1 MAKGYAAEISN
12 LSKTFTWVKKCD
24 IEPLQQGLSTAGLF
38 PLCAVGSGGS
48 LTVCHAL
55 ASLHQRHAGQVA
67 AALTPLEALAELTS
81 TNVATWILSAGGS
94 NVDVLHAT
102 RQLIQRE
109 PRQIA
114 VLCGREDSPLARL
127 CRTYPFVDLFIYPP
141 PCGKDGFLA
150 TNSAFGFTAL
160 LARASAVNFNRE
172 LEWKV
177 AVDELKPLLN
187 DESEELAKWK
197 QAVDV
202 LWARPTTLV
211 LHGPSTRIGAIDLE
225 SKFTEA
231 ALGHLQVADYRN
243 FAHGR
248 RNWLA
253 KRGATSAVLAFVT
266 KQDESLANRTLE
278 LIPSEI
284 PKARIELSNDWNNA
298 MLTALLAALHIA
310 GWAGSVRGIELA
322 RPNVPQFGRK
332 LYNLPLKS
340 SLQRSVG
347 TGLSIRDAASITR
360 KAGTSTEQLAMIGE
374 LNYWKQALYRF
385 RNRIKSTAFAG
396 IVFDYDGTIVD
407 TRHRYD
413 KPTDTVVSELIRIS
427 ESGAWLAFATGRG
440 VSVRRDLRA
449 CIPDE
454 LFPRI
459 LVGYY
464 NGADIALLENDNAPN
479 GADITCDALS
489 PIAVALRAH
498 PELASGAEQT
508 DRCFQITL
516 VAKRVMPMGRLWE
529 LVNHV
534 VHTTSA
540 NVTVT
545 CSSHSVDVLA
555 PNVSK
560 RSVVNWLH
568 GDVQDLPLLTIGD
581 RGRWP
586 GNDFDLL
593 QENFSLSV
601 GEVSVDASTCWNL
614 ALPGRLGTVATL
626 EYLTSLESRNG
637 FIQFSKNSLQ

>member
-12 LSKTFTWVKKCD
+12 LSKTFNWVKKCD
-24 IEPLQQGLSTAGLF
+24 IEPLQQGLSTAGSF

-55 ASLHQRHAGQVA
+55 ASLHQRRAGQVA
-67 AALTPLEALAELTS
+67 TALTPLEAVGELTS
-81 TNVATWILSAGGS
+81 TNVATWILSAGGR
-94 NVDVLHAT
+94 NVDVLQAA

-109 PRQIA
+109 PRQFA

-127 CRTYPFVDLFIYPP
+127 CRNYPFVDLFIYSP

-160 LARASAVNFNRE
+160 LERASAINFNRK
-172 LEWKV
+172 LEWKNV
-177 AVDELKPLLN
+177 TDELKPLLN
-187 DESEELAKWK
+187 DESEELANWK
-197 QAVDV
+197 QAVEV

-231 ALGHLQVADYRN
+231 ALGNLQIADYRN

-248 RNWLA
+248 HNWLA

-266 KQDESLANRTLE
+266 KQDEHLANRTLG
-278 LIPSEI
+278 LLPSEI
-284 PKARIELSNDWNNA
+284 PKVRLELPSGWSSA
-298 MLTALLAALHIA
+298 MLAALLAALHVA

-332 LYNLPLKS
+332 LYNLPLKNA
-340 SLQRSVG
+340 LRRPDG

-374 LNYWKQALYRF
+374 LNYWKQALFRF
-385 RNRIKSTAFAG
+385 RDRIKSVAFAG

-407 TRHRYD
+407 TRNRYH
-413 KPTDTVVSELIRIS
+413 KPTNAIIAELIRIA
-427 ESGAWLAFATGRG
+427 ESGLWLAFATGRG

-449 CIPDE
+449 CIPNE
-454 LFPRI
+454 LFPRVLI
-459 LVGYY
+459 GYY
-464 NGADIALLENDNAPN
+464 NGAEIALLEDDNAPN
-479 GADITCDALS
+479 GTDITCDSLS
-489 PIAVALRAH
+489 PIAVALRTH
-498 PELASGAEQT
+498 PELANGAEQI
-508 DRCFQITL
+508 DRRFQITL
-516 VAKRVMPMGRLWE
+516 VAKRAMPMDRLWE
-529 LVNHV
+529 IVNHV
-534 VHTTSA
+534 ACMMSA
-540 NVTVT
+540 KVTIT
-545 CSSHSVDVLA
+545 CSSHSVDILA

-560 RSVVNWLH
+560 KNVVSWLH
-568 GDVQDLPLLTIGD
+568 GDVGDLPLLTIGD

-586 GNDFDLL
+586 GNDFELL

-614 ALPGRLGTVATL
+614 ALPGQLGTVATL
-626 EYLTSLESRNG
+626 DYLTSLESRNG
-637 FIQFSKNSLQ
+637 SIQFRKKSLQ